1 MSNSLFG
8 INQINKEL
16 LFTID
21 DEGLLHQIY
30 GKFPQEIDRLK
41 RAYSISDKHITH
53 PSKPSPSQILFGT
66 QYEEV
71 NRTLV
76 SVLSLRWIYRD
87 QYEVFTRTQPSPV
100 VLTRPSFD
108 WVRAVFMKRLECP
121 EDLYALLVY
130 IVINDLG
137 KDPQL
142 ATDYLFKTGEDI
154 SSLNHDII
162 LLKAVKAGLV
172 PSVDSLSQRHKEEI
186 IRGIQLGAEFNPGQ
200 LAQSENATA
209 CLFSLVRMR
218 GREEEFRFHFMQQL
232 LDISGAAGHEDW
244 TCAKKLIQP
253 IAEAY
258 RNVYEV
264 AMGIISDDQGLREA
278 YDVILV
284 RRCEMLH
291 RNGFRSLHVT
301 QPEDRAMMRLLC
313 MGGVSDAVLAGVYWS
328 AWEMLDHRTKGNL
341 VHSLNVDGSVA
352 EPAIQPTYYPAML
365 AQGLRGAAELS
376 REEQVRRLQSMLRY
390 LSRVMAST
398 EGQDGQ
404 AVVIERSVLWVVKDT
419 VQSQAFQDDPT
430 VLDRT
435 AVPRSAIAVP
445 ALRREISP
453 PTFP

>member
-1 MSNSLFG
+1 MSKSLFG
-8 INQINKEL
+8 ANPIDKEL
-16 LFTID
+16 FFRID
-21 DEGLLHQIY
+21 DDELLRQIY
-30 GKFPQEIDRLK
+30 EKFPQEIDRLK
-41 RAYSISDKHITH
+41 RAYSIRGSHITR
-53 PSKPSPSQILFGT
+53 PPNPSPSRILFGAE
-66 QYEEV
+66 YEEV

-76 SVLSLRWIYRD
+76 SVLSLRWIYHD

-100 VLTRPSFD
+100 VLTRPFFD
-108 WVRAVFMKRLECP
+108 WVRNIFMERLECP

-142 ATDYLFKTGEDI
+142 AIDYRSKTGEDI

-162 LLKAVKAGLV
+162 LLRAVEAGLV
-172 PSVDSLSQRHKEEI
+172 PSVDGLPRRHKD
-186 IRGIQLGAEFNPGQ
+186 GIVCGMLLGAEFNPGQ
-200 LAQSENATA
+200 LAQAENAPA
-209 CLFSLVRMR
+209 CLSSLVRMR

-244 TCAKKLIQP
+244 TCARKLIQP

-284 RRCEMLH
+284 RRSEMLH
-291 RNGFRSLHVT
+291 QRGFRSLHVT
-301 QPEDRAMMRLLC
+301 QPEDRALMRLLC

-328 AWEMLDHRTKGNL
+328 AWEMLDDRTKGNL

-352 EPAIQPTYYPAML
+352 EPAVQPTYFPAML
-365 AQGLRGAAELS
+365 TQGLRGATELS
-376 REEQVRRLQSMLRY
+376 REEQMRRLQSMLRY
-390 LSRVMAST
+390 LSRVMALT

-430 VLDRT
+430 ILDRT

-445 ALRREISP
+445 ALR
-453 PTFP
+453 